1 MFMKMFI
8 WEICQEVSNT
18 FKKHIKTLED
28 TMHKTN
34 KKLRSGLDVQK
45 RGKSDTIYLSHPFF
59 FKKITRT
66 MALMYAS
73 QSKPYNFCFFISFV
87 RHTFVIVIFIN
98 I

>member
-1 MFMKMFI
+1 VVYTCKREAKVTLFI
-8 WEICQEVSNT
+8 Y
-18 FKKHIKTLED
+18 HI
-28 TMHKTN
+28 H
-34 KKLRSGLDVQK
+34 
-45 RGKSDTIYLSHPFF
+45 F